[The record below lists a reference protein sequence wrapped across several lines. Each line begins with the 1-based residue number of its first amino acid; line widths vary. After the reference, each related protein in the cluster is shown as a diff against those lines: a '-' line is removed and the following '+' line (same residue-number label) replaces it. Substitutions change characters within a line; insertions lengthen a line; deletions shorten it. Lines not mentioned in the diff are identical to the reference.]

1 MKTAEILDQA
11 FKSITSKRLIKTVSL
26 LEQAVDKISDP
37 VISVEL
43 DDIRQTSK
51 AMFHYMS
58 ANADDPDRKK
68 LYNSLLART
77 YRVYANMD
85 LTWKATERSF
95 YSILRKTIS
104 KFNGSGDFIK
114 TVLETYVSDL
124 AMLSLEPDNDKVQQQ
139 KNDIYMRHGD
149 FMEQLFAAVATS
161 FGWSDEIRDYWIET
175 ILSPTTDSADA
186 LLITSSITL

>member
-11 FKSITSKRLIKTVSL
+11 FKSITSKLLIKTVSL

-85 LTWKATERSF
+85 LTWKATEKKF
-95 YSILRKTIS
+95 LQYSP
-104 KFNGSGDFIK
+104 
-114 TVLETYVSDL
+114 E
-124 AMLSLEPDNDKVQQQ
+124 
-139 KNDIYMRHGD
+139 KNI
-149 FMEQLFAAVATS
+149 
-161 FGWSDEIRDYWIET
+161 
-175 ILSPTTDSADA
+175 
-186 LLITSSITL
+186 